1 MLSVRCCFIVLI
13 SLSAACSVAGTLQ
26 VKVLDQAANGVP
38 ETVVYALASGPASAS
53 VSPRS
58 DVVIDQIDKEFVH
71 PVTVIR
77 PGTSVIFPNHDKIRH
92 HVYSFS
98 SAKTFELPLY
108 KEVTPQPIRF
118 DKPGVVA
125 LGCNI
130 HDWMSAYI
138 YVVDRAFTALT
149 DAQGQAAL
157 TLPAGQYELHA
168 WHPRL
173 KNADDNQAR
182 SVTVQAKQD
191 AVVEIAV
198 VLKKSFKSIA
208 RMASGGFDDGAYR

>member
-1 MLSVRCCFIVLI
+1 MS
-13 SLSAACSVAGTLQ
+13 SAPAAAETLH
-26 VKVLDQAANGVP
+26 VKVLDQAANGIP
-38 ETVVYALASGPASAS
+38 ETVIYALSSGPASDS
-53 VSPRS
+53 GSHS
-58 DVVIDQIDKEFVH
+58 GVVIDQIDKEFVH

-77 PGTSVIFPNHDKIRH
+77 PGMSVIFPNHDKIRH

-98 SAKTFELPLY
+98 PAKTFELPLY
-108 KEVTPQPIRF
+108 KDVTPQPVRF

-138 YVVDRAFTALT
+138 YVVDSPFTALT
-149 DAQGQAAL
+149 DAQGQAVL
-157 TLPAGQYELHA
+157 TLPAGQYELHI

-173 KNADDNQAR
+173 KNPDENQGLK
-182 SVTVQAKQD
+182 VMVQAKQN
-191 AVVEIAV
+191 AVVELAV

-208 RMASGGFDDGAYR
+208 RTTSGGFDGGVYR